1 MYRCGAYLF
10 SVSFMPNITG
20 TTPVSQHSNWLKF
33 LNSYLMRDVQLSI
46 QGVTLPDV
54 GYTEDVEKEMPGNH
68 FFCPTQGTFG
78 KSGNTLTLKVLNTMT
93 DVINN
98 FFLPWIQYC

>member
-1 MYRCGAYLF
+1 MCRYGAYLF

-46 QGVTLPDV
+46 QGVALPAV
-54 GYTEDVEKEMPGNH
+54 GYTEDVEDIGKEMPGNH

-78 KSGNTLTLKVLNTMT
+78 KSGNALELKVLNTMT

-98 FFLPWIQYC
+98 FFLP